1 MRVDVRAEKCELR
14 IEKSSEYIIP
24 GPSLCGILSPKDF
37 RGLRSCQQ
45 PGIPAGAST
54 WDSLARVLPGRDCL
68 FSVGLG
74 FLVLFT
80 RLCQACLGPPH
91 RGGPGPGKGAGASED
106 LLLDFCHCQ
115 TPIPIPSGGRGGDG
129 KAQARK
135 VTSGA
140 KEAASRPAGNKM
152 VCEA

>member
-91 RGGPGPGKGAGASED
+91 RGWWHPAAEGAQQHR
-106 LLLDFCHCQ
+106 LLL
-115 TPIPIPSGGRGGDG
+115 SNRGF
-129 KAQARK
+129 
-135 VTSGA
+135 V
-140 KEAASRPAGNKM
+140 AAGVLSAGLRCCAGCLLNEVSLCWM
-152 VCEA
+152 MQL

>member
-37 RGLRSCQQ
+37 RGLKSCQQ
-45 PGIPAGAST
+45 PGIPAGASS

-74 FLVLFT
+74 FLVLVT
-80 RLCQACLGPPH
+80 RLCQACLEPQH
-91 RGGPGPGKGAGASED
+91 RGWWHPAAEGAHRKWTA
-106 LLLDFCHCQ
+106 
-115 TPIPIPSGGRGGDG
+115 
-129 KAQARK
+129 AQAASKRQRLCGRPDSSQLD
-135 VTSGA
+135 SGA
-140 KEAASRPAGNKM
+140 VQA
-152 VCEA
+152 VF